1 MAKPKAVRERLVQY
15 GVSEMPAT
23 EFKARV
29 AEALE
34 AVAETGA
41 TLVVTRHGRAVARVS
56 PAIEPRLSPIGFMA
70 GTVLHAR
77 NLVPAAPEDWPD
89 APDPLNLRP

>member
-1 MAKPKAVRERLVQY
+1 MAKPKAVRERLIQY

-41 TLVVTRHGRAVARVS
+41 TLIVTRHGKPIARVL
-56 PAIEPRLSPIGFMA
+56 PARGEHPSPIGFMA
-70 GTVLHAR
+70 GTVAFSGD
-77 NLVPAAPEDWPD
+77 LVRAEPQDWAETPD
-89 APDPLNLRP
+89 LLDRGA